1 MNLRGRVIIKAFKT
15 QNGTVNFDAILSPPK
30 YIIDPV
36 LSLQC
41 RAVRMVP
48 LMTFG
53 VPVMTPAESPQ
64 DRRRPK
70 MTDHILAILSARDGH
85 GRWSGPDQDHARRS
99 TCLPG
104 HCTAL
109 AWPGGAV
116 VVVVM
121 APVEGKNAKMTK
133 SLSGSRTVPGH
144 FRDSYVI
151 KFELF
156 SELLI
161 LRAHAA
167 HCAACALQL

>member
-1 MNLRGRVIIKAFKT
+1 
-15 QNGTVNFDAILSPPK
+15 
-30 YIIDPV
+30 
-36 LSLQC
+36 
-41 RAVRMVP
+41 MVP
-48 LMTFG
+48 LVTFG

-116 VVVVM
+116 VAAVM
-121 APVEGKNAKMTK
+121 APVEGTNDQK
-133 SLSGSRTVPGH
+133 SERVTDGFGGFFAIAMCTCTGT
-144 FRDSYVI
+144 
-151 KFELF
+151 
-156 SELLI
+156 
-161 LRAHAA
+161 
-167 HCAACALQL
+167 

>member
-1 MNLRGRVIIKAFKT
+1 MM
-15 QNGTVNFDAILSPPK
+15 
-30 YIIDPV
+30 IDPV

-48 LMTFG
+48 LVTFG

-104 HCTAL
+104 YCTAL
-109 AWPGGAV
+109 AWPGDAV
-116 VVVVM
+116 V
-121 APVEGKNAKMTK
+121 AANKGTRGGQKCQNDQK
-133 SLSGSRTVPGH
+133 SERVTDGFGGI
-144 FRDSYVI
+144 FGI
-151 KFELF
+151 
-156 SELLI
+156 
-161 LRAHAA
+161 AM
-167 HCAACALQL
+167 